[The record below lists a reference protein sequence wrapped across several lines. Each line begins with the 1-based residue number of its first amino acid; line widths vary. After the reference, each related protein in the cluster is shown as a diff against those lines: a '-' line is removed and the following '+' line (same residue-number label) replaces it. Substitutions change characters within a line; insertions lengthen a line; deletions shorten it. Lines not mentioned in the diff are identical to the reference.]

1 VVAWLRRNDGQPVP
15 DPTAPDPGDSPAAL
29 RVLLS
34 QAVHFLHRS
43 AGALPGA
50 AVVNG
55 LRLTDTLGEI
65 VDTSD
70 VRPLDVYAVISVR
83 RTLED
88 YLPTSL
94 HGFLALAESLRDIP
108 GPSGRTPAQSLV
120 VQIDALQTSADSVLV
135 AARAQDLDALI
146 AQGTFLQ
153 TKFSRSD
160 LDL

>member
-1 VVAWLRRNDGQPVP
+1 VVAWLRRNDGQPVR

-29 RVLLS
+29 RVLLA
-34 QAVHFLHRS
+34 QAARFLNRS
-43 AGALPGA
+43 AGGLPGA
-50 AVVNG
+50 VVVNG

-65 VDTSD
+65 IDTSD

-94 HGFLALAESLRDIP
+94 HGYLALAESLRDT
-108 GPSGRTPAQSLV
+108 PSASGHTPAQSLV
-120 VQIDALQTSADSVLV
+120 EQIGALQTSADSVLV
-135 AARAQDLDALI
+135 AARSQDLDALI
-146 AQGTFLQ
+146 AQGAFLQ